1 LNLPL
6 PPDVVARG
14 SRSARTGQPPNSC
27 SPGRTDNPASIRAH
41 ATTRQVN
48 ESDTALNIRAGLDRV
63 WAISSA
69 AERRTRSDDL
79 VEQIENALATA
90 GEYVTR
96 IDLLPTQH
104 VVDFNWAAHQAGR
117 RLGIRI
123 QVDVKVSKAAPDGRS
138 EVRVG
143 RQPPPD

>member
-1 LNLPL
+1 MNF
-6 PPDVVARG
+6 R
-14 SRSARTGQPPNSC
+14 
-27 SPGRTDNPASIRAH
+27 AS
-41 ATTRQVN
+41 
-48 ESDTALNIRAGLDRV
+48 LDRAL
-63 WAISSA
+63 AISSA

-79 VEQIENALATA
+79 VEEIANALATA

-123 QVDVKVSKAAPDGRS
+123 QVDVKVARAAPDGRS

-143 RQPPPD
+143 PQPPPD